1 MKSAD
6 SRAAESF
13 ADAAQSMLPMSSPG
27 WYGLELAT
35 SDPRPRRALCMLPK
49 ARPIRRR
56 CGTSGKVSSV
66 GPDMLRREGDDF
78 SVTSERRLGP
88 GRRGEA
94 ALAEVLLRLRAADPA
109 DLDEE
114 GRREQDPMAEHRQ
127 EKHLDVLGQ
136 DVVASAEERPAAR
149 GALEREAAANG
160 RADRDDLEVARRA
173 DDVDHPA

>member
-1 MKSAD
+1 MNSAD

-49 ARPIRRR
+49 ASPIRRR

-66 GPDMLRREGDDF
+66 GPDMLRREGDDL

-88 GRRGEA
+88 GSRGQT
-94 ALAEVLLRLRAADPA
+94 ALPEVRLRLRPPDPA

-114 GRREQDPMAEHRQ
+114 GRCEEDSMTQHRQ
-127 EKHLDVLGQ
+127 EEHLDVLRKH
-136 DVVASAEERPAAR
+136 VVASAQKRPPAR
-149 GALEREAAANG
+149 RPLQREAAANG
-160 RADRDDLEVARRA
+160 GANR
-173 DDVDHPA
+173 